1 MNPKWNFLFVSS
13 YDIFLVT
20 DFSVILFLI
29 QVLLAKE
36 RVDFMT
42 KFFVRIDCQENRIS
56 SLFFIFFLHLT
67 LFLFNS
73 KRK

>member
-36 RVDFMT
+36 RVDLRT
-42 KFFVRIDCQENRIS
+42 KFFVRIDCQENRS
-56 SLFFIFFLHLT
+56 SSFFFILFLHLT